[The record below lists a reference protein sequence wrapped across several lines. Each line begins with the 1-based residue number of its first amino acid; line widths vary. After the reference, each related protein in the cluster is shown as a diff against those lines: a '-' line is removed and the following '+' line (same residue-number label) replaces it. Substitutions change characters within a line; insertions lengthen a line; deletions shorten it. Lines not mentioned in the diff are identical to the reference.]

1 MKKDMFYF
9 KKMLLIG
16 AIGLVLY
23 GCGPAKALQYAD
35 KATIVTQMDLV
46 NVVDDRV
53 LVTVDPGVFNQ
64 DTITFFIPKIV
75 PGTYSLDNYGKYV
88 EGLKAIDYKG
98 NELSVN
104 RLDDN
109 SWQIANAKELDKLT
123 YLVNDTYDTEQQ
135 VADKVFSPAGT
146 NILSGENYM
155 LNLHGFIGYFN
166 GLKEIPYRLEI
177 KVPNG
182 LSGATSLKKL
192 PTEPKLPG
200 VDVYWANRYFEVIDN
215 PILYAKP
222 NTETFQI
229 NDISVTLSVYSP
241 NGIYT
246 AAGLKADM
254 ERMMRAQKQFLG
266 DINSTKQY
274 TILLYFSTL
283 NEDDAIGFGA
293 LEHHT
298 STTVVLPEQM
308 PREMLVEAL
317 VDVVSHE
324 FFHIVTPLS
333 IHSKEIKYFD
343 FNDPKMSKHLWMYEG
358 TTEYFANLFQI
369 QQGLIDEENFY
380 ERLMEKVQNAK
391 AYNDSQSFTE
401 MSKNVLEEPYKEN
414 YGNVYEKGA
423 LINMALD
430 IRLREL
436 SHGEKGV
443 LWLMKQLSQK
453 YGNHIPFEDE
463 ALFNEIVAMTYPELN
478 AFFDTYVIGN
488 TPINYEEFWEK
499 VGLTVTSV
507 IEESGFFLMENIPFI
522 DVDPSKGD
530 AVFIREDIPLN
541 SFLKNLDVQGGDI
554 IKSINDKEI
563 SVETMR
569 EIIGES
575 FGWAPDKEI
584 TMRVLRD
591 GQPLLLKSRAGT
603 PVVTLEVLVPMEN
616 ASEKQ
621 LKLREH
627 WLKG

>member
-1 MKKDMFYF
+1 MFYF

-88 EGLKAIDYKG
+88 GGLKAIDYKG

-109 SWQIANAKELDKLT
+109 SWQITNAKKLDKLT

-135 VADKVFSPAGT
+135 VADKFFSPAGT

-155 LNLHGFIGYFN
+155 LNLHGFVGYFN

-192 PTEPKLPG
+192 PTEPKHPG

-222 NTETFQI
+222 NAETFQI

-241 NGIYT
+241 NGLYT

-369 QQGLIDEENFY
+369 QQGLIDEANFY

-463 ALFNEIVAMTYPELN
+463 ALFNEIVAMTYPEIN

-563 SVETMR
+563 SLEAMR